1 MWLGMSE
8 PPFEGLFLA
17 SLWLRC
23 ASSVAHGSPLRH
35 ALLCHVC
42 GARLSIASCAVAPC
56 LWRTALHCVMRS
68 LPLQHAASSVV
79 ARGLSCSMACGI
91 LVP

>member
-1 MWLGMSE
+1 MSV
-8 PPFEGLFLA
+8 
-17 SLWLRC
+17 
-23 ASSVAHGSPLRH
+23 SS
-35 ALLCHVC
+35 VC
-42 GARLSIASCAVAPC
+42 GAVLSLVCGAP
-56 LWRTALHCVMRS
+56 ALHRVMRS